1 MFSFILRLNFANCYV
16 CFRNM
21 EWNDLSLAT
30 VTNIRKLNETL
41 INSKVS
47 KFIHDQGK
55 SMFCWAFAI
64 STMLRQ
70 SLKLFLAELRK
81 IESAVDMTKLISTS
95 ALLDKNE
102 FHKQLRNE
110 LIMLPIPKLKNDF
123 VAAQAHNVDLAIQ
136 RVSLLSFKICIHSN
150 HYI

>member
-1 MFSFILRLNFANCYV
+1 
-16 CFRNM
+16 M
-21 EWNDLSLAT
+21 EWNDLSIAT
-30 VTNIRKLNETL
+30 ATNILQLNESL

-70 SLKLFLAELRK
+70 SLKIFLSELKRDQHL
-81 IESAVDMTKLISTS
+81 VDLSKQDK
-95 ALLDKNE
+95 ALTILNRNE

-110 LIMLPIPKLKNDF
+110 LIMLPIPKIKNHCGTE
-123 VAAQAHNVDLAIQ
+123 QAHNVELAIQ
-136 RVSLLSFKICIHSN
+136 RVSVLV
-150 HYI
+150 